1 MTRARAVATTSPAVS
16 GQLTSYPPATILLSR
31 IHGWLGRS
39 AAAAQALTRDGSRW
53 THASLYL
60 GDGRLIQAEPGGA
73 RIRPVTE
80 FADGREVR
88 WSDAPIQRHL
98 AGLSCWGAEIE
109 RELRARVVE
118 AALSMEGAPYCWSA
132 YVAIAIPGWRRL
144 RRTVEAGDRVLC
156 SALVDRAFRLAGIE
170 LFPERRP
177 GGEVTPAD
185 LADLDE
191 AWVRARLAD
200 LEGRV
205 AAIETQLPI
214 PQPRTA
220 TA

>member
-1 MTRARAVATTSPAVS
+1 MTQGPGVSIATPTVS
-16 GQLTSYPPATILLSR
+16 GSIDVPTGSILLSR
-31 IHGWLGRS
+31 IHGFLGRS
-39 AAAAQALTRDGSRW
+39 AAAAQAFARDGSRW
-53 THASLYL
+53 THVSLYL
-60 GDGRLIQAEPGGA
+60 GEGRLIQAEPGGA

-80 FADGREVR
+80 FVGGREVR

-98 AGLSCWGAEIE
+98 TGLPSRDPRIE
-109 RELRARVVE
+109 RELRESVVA
-118 AALSMEGAPYCWSA
+118 AALSMQGAPYCWSA
-132 YVAIAIPGWRRL
+132 YLAIALPGWRRL
-144 RRTVEAGDRVLC
+144 RRTIEDGDRLLC

-191 AWVRARLAD
+191 TWVRERLAA

-214 PQPRTA
+214 PQPRKA